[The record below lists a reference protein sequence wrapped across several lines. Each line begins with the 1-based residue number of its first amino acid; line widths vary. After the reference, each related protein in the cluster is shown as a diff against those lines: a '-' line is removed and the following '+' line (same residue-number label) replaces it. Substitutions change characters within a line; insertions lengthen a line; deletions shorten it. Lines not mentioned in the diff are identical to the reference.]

1 MQDQFVG
8 TMPVSDRNK
17 FDVGNLERYMR
28 QNVKDFSGVLDIQQ
42 FKGGQSNPTYRLSAG
57 GQKYVLRRKPPGK
70 LLPSA
75 HAVDREFRV
84 ISALE
89 DSDVPVPK
97 TYALCK
103 DDSVIGTMF
112 YIMEH
117 VEGRVFW
124 DQTLPEL
131 TKTARHDIYSELN
144 SVIAKLHSVEFKKI
158 GLDDFGRP
166 GNYISRQINRWSKQ
180 YRASETEHI
189 ESMENLMKWL
199 PDNIPDDEEFAIVH
213 GDYRI
218 DNVIFHPTKPRILAI
233 LDWELSTLGH
243 PLADFA
249 YHCMYWR
256 LTKSQ
261 FRGIGGEDLKSLGI
275 PNEKKY
281 LEMYCSH
288 TRRTNI
294 PNFDFYAA
302 YNMFRL
308 GAICQGIM
316 GRFKDGTAASA
327 HAEAQGKKARPLG
340 DAGWEQVES
349 ILRRVD

>member
-158 GLDDFGRP
+158 GLDDFF
-166 GNYISRQINRWSKQ
+166 INSIKLSNSLLDTLLVALPFRFFFKFFF
-180 YRASETEHI
+180 I
-189 ESMENLMKWL
+189 NLYFPFL
-199 PDNIPDDEEFAIVH
+199 NCI
-213 GDYRI
+213 
-218 DNVIFHPTKPRILAI
+218 
-233 LDWELSTLGH
+233 
-243 PLADFA
+243 
-249 YHCMYWR
+249 
-256 LTKSQ
+256 
-261 FRGIGGEDLKSLGI
+261 SLGI
-275 PNEKKY
+275 STRTGPGLPVVATSKAKCKT
-281 LEMYCSH
+281 LERSLTSFTNQLCFVHGRVIPVVSH
-288 TRRTNI
+288 
-294 PNFDFYAA
+294 
-302 YNMFRL
+302 
-308 GAICQGIM
+308 
-316 GRFKDGTAASA
+316 S
-327 HAEAQGKKARPLG
+327 
-340 DAGWEQVES
+340 
-349 ILRRVD
+349 